1 MPAIL
6 GPFQIG
12 NVTGGVVQFGDT
24 AFVSPKNSLNETFGA
39 ASGVTGI
46 AFVVNSGIS
55 NNTTIENQ
63 FVKQPIVGNT

>member
-24 AFVSPKNSLNETFGA
+24 AFVSPKNSINEMFGA
-39 ASGVTGI
+39 ASGVTGV
-46 AFVVNSGIS
+46 AFAVNSGIS
-55 NNTTIENQ
+55 NNFTCENQ
-63 FVKQPIVGNT
+63 IANQPIVGNN